1 MFYQVKRSYSN
12 RLLLIKQVALLI
24 SKISLF
30 LLLLIALILFLVN
43 RFNPKSLEDFRVDI
57 SKAVN
62 PISMY
67 FERIADNVSL
77 VFEQI
82 DNVIHAN
89 TYSKQL
95 REVKNENFRI
105 KLQYNL
111 MQEENTKLKNLL
123 KFIPDYKREIFTAKI
138 ISKAPG
144 PFVKS
149 AFIKS
154 SAVSN
159 LEKDN
164 VVMNDDGLV
173 GQIESVSGDIASVI
187 LITDRRSN
195 IPVKAKNSGKR
206 AILEGNGTNITEL
219 GYLVST
225 KNLSI
230 GEEILT
236 SGDGGIFPSDIPVGY
251 IEKIENDRVYVA
263 TYADMES
270 LDYVFILK

>member
-1 MFYQVKRSYSN
+1 MFYQVRKSYSN

-43 RFNPKSLEDFRVDI
+43 RFNPTSLENFRTDI
-57 SKAVN
+57 SKVAN
-62 PISMY
+62 PVTMY
-67 FERIADNVSL
+67 FDSFAEKISL

-82 DNVIHAN
+82 DNVINAN

-95 REVKNENFRI
+95 RETKNQNFRL

-111 MQEENTKLKNLL
+111 LAEENEKLRKMLN
-123 KFIPDYKREIFTAKI
+123 FIPNYKKQVFTAKI

-149 AFIKS
+149 AYIKS
-154 SAVSN
+154 EEVSD

-164 VVMNDDGLV
+164 IVLNDDGLV
-173 GQIESVSGDIASVI
+173 GQIESVSGDIANII

-195 IPVKAKNSGKR
+195 VPVKSKNSGKR

-225 KNLSI
+225 KNLTI

-236 SGDGGIFPSDIPVGY
+236 SGDGGIFPADIPVGY